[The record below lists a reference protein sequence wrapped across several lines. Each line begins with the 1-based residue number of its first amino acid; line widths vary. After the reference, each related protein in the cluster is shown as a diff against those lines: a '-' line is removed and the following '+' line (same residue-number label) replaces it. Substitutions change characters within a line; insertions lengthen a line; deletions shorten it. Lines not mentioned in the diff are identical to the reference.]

1 MIKELN
7 AGDEVQVV
15 NPTGQGSDATSF
27 TKLQQ
32 RMIGAG
38 QGLSYE
44 ATSRDMSETN
54 YASARQ
60 GAIEDEMT
68 YPGQVKITVIRET
81 RAVSFAK

>member
-1 MIKELN
+1 
-7 AGDEVQVV
+7 
-15 NPTGQGSDATSF
+15 
-27 TKLQQ
+27 
-32 RMIGAG
+32 MIGAG

-68 YPGQVKITVIRET
+68 YQEEVEAILPFSMRSMKH
-81 RAVSFAK
+81 S

>member
-1 MIKELN
+1 
-7 AGDEVQVV
+7 
-15 NPTGQGSDATSF
+15 
-27 TKLQQ
+27 
-32 RMIGAG
+32 MIGAG

-68 YPGQVKITVIRET
+68 YQEEEEAILAILDEIYETFVISCYLTGLIKVNGRLLDKEG
-81 RAVSFAK
+81 